1 MYVCIHPARRK
12 QINVDQLLG
21 YAKRERE
28 REREFS
34 RFALFFLNR

>member
-28 REREFS
+28 RERERVFEICAVFS
-34 RFALFFLNR
+34 K